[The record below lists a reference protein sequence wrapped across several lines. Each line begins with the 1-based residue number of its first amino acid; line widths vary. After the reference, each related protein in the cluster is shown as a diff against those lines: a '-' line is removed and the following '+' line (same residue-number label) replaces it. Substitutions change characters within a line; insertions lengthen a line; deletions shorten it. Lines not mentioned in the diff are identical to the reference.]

1 MIIVTGWQCDYYE
14 NNIRCEE
21 YSKIKPHKD
30 FNNNRVYCE
39 NHWKIV
45 NKINQE
51 RKEFAIKQYKQKL
64 IDYLNLCIDM
74 DNKRLITKL
83 YNENHINGSI
93 EQTNVILQLIKNG
106 VFD

>member
-1 MIIVTGWQCDYYE
+1 MLIVTGWQCDCYE
-14 NNIRCEE
+14 NNIRCEDQ
-21 YSKIKPHKD
+21 PQKD

-45 NKINQE
+45 NKIN
-51 RKEFAIKQYKQKL
+51 KKIKDFAIKQYKQKL
-64 IDYLNLCIDM
+64 NDYLNLCIEM

-93 EQTNVILQLIKNG
+93 EQTNVILKLIKNR

>member
-1 MIIVTGWQCDYYE
+1 MEITTEDII
-14 NNIRCEE
+14 NE
-21 YSKIKPHKD
+21 YK
-30 FNNNRVYCE
+30 NE
-39 NHWKIV
+39 
-45 NKINQE
+45 
-51 RKEFAIKQYKQKL
+51 YKQKL

-83 YNENHINGSI
+83 YNENHIKGSI

>member
-1 MIIVTGWQCDYYE
+1 MFIVTGWQCDYYE
-14 NNIRCEE
+14 NNIRCEN
-21 YSKIKPHKD
+21 YSKIQPHKD

-64 IDYLNLCIDM
+64 IDYLNLCIEM

-83 YNENHINGSI
+83 YNENYINGSI